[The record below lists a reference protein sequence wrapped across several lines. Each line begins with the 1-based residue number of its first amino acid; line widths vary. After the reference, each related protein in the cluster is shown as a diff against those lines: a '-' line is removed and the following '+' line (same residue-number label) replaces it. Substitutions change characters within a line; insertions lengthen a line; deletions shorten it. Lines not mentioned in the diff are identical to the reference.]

1 MADLQTSQLT
11 EICFHAERKKAL
23 DHLQSEVNL
32 LPAFA
37 LLPRNVGKRK
47 GGETG

>member
-1 MADLQTSQLT
+1 MVYLHTSQLT
-11 EICFHAERKKAL
+11 ENCFHAERKKEL

-37 LLPRNVGKRK
+37 LLPVNVGKRK
-47 GGETG
+47 R